1 MSSSTAVRVFRGC
14 RALLA
19 PAKSSSSTSTAGASA
34 VKVAA
39 AAAAPKSKAKAKPKP
54 KTDADA
60 IKPKRNVNMNAGI
73 MKPRPISPALGSFLG
88 AAESSRAEAVKQI
101 WDHIKLNSL
110 QVFDL
115 YLLFASFFAFM
126 VMIVCVHVELN
137 PWALIFFFVFVF
149 FFCIFDFVCGFLF
162 LIA

>member
-1 MSSSTAVRVFRGC
+1 MSSSTAVRVFKGC

-19 PAKSSSSTSTAGASA
+19 PAKSSTSTAGASA

-88 AAESSRAEAVKQI
+88 AVEFSRAEAVKRI

-110 QVFDL
+110 QNPANKKEIICDNKLKELFEGKEKINFL
-115 YLLFASFFAFM
+115 EIGKLLSP
-126 VMIVCVHVELN
+126 H
-137 PWALIFFFVFVF
+137 FVK
-149 FFCIFDFVCGFLF
+149 
-162 LIA
+162 AE

>member
-1 MSSSTAVRVFRGC
+1 MSSSTAISVFRGC

-39 AAAAPKSKAKAKPKP
+39 AAAPKSKAKAKAKP
-54 KTDADA
+54 KTNADA

-110 QVFDL
+110 QNPANKKEIICDNKLKELFEGKEKVNFL
-115 YLLFASFFAFM
+115 EIGKLLSP
-126 VMIVCVHVELN
+126 H
-137 PWALIFFFVFVF
+137 FVK
-149 FFCIFDFVCGFLF
+149 
-162 LIA
+162 AE

>member
-19 PAKSSSSTSTAGASA
+19 PAKSSSSTAGASA

-39 AAAAPKSKAKAKPKP
+39 AAAPKSKSKAKAKAKPKP

-60 IKPKRNVNMNAGI
+60 IKPKRNVNTNAGI

-110 QVFDL
+110 QNPANKKEIICDNKLKELFEGKEKVNFL
-115 YLLFASFFAFM
+115 EIGKLLSP
-126 VMIVCVHVELN
+126 H
-137 PWALIFFFVFVF
+137 FVK
-149 FFCIFDFVCGFLF
+149 G
-162 LIA
+162 